1 MAESVVSEPAD
12 HLVQELARLAQ
23 ARGLTVATAESLTG
37 GQLAVAISACD
48 DSSEW
53 YRGGIVAYQ
62 PATKHGLLAAP
73 PGPVVTAPTAAAMAR
88 SAVQLLEADY
98 AVALTGVGGPGPEE
112 GQPAG
117 TVYLA
122 TCAAGEEP
130 DVVHRKFEGNPMEV
144 LEGSVLAALQELVDR
159 ITRG

>member
-1 MAESVVSEPAD
+1 M
-12 HLVQELARLAQ
+12 
-23 ARGLTVATAESLTG
+23 
-37 GQLAVAISACD
+37 
-48 DSSEW
+48 
-53 YRGGIVAYQ
+53 
-62 PATKHGLLAAP
+62 
-73 PGPVVTAPTAAAMAR
+73 
-88 SAVQLLEADY
+88 QLLEADY

-144 LEGSVLAALQELVDR
+144 LERSVLAALQELVDR